1 MGQEEILV
9 NFAMQSPMPS
19 THPVSVPTFHEVSHQ
34 NYDVSALGSLEKQ
47 LEEVRAEHTNLFFAI
62 AVY

>member
-1 MGQEEILV
+1 
-9 NFAMQSPMPS
+9 MPG

-34 NYDVSALGSLEKQ
+34 NYDVVSALGSLEKQ
-47 LEEVRAEHTNLFFAI
+47 LEEVRAEHTDLFFAI